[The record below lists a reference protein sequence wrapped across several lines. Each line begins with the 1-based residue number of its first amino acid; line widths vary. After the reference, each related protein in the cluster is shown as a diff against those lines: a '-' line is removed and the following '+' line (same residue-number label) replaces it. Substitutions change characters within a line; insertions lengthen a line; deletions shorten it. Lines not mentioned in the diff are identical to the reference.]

1 MAASDHIS
9 DAQMREILEQRAE
22 RTRVRLHENG
32 DVTLPNNQRVPAMQ
46 HQLHAGS
53 DDDKDIYGFSHI
65 YNEKGAHI
73 GVHTMQT
80 SDRHGEQSYSQIWHN
95 SGDRRGDSPRM
106 SLNGTPD
113 SDVNDVVK
121 AHLEQ
126 EPTRPLKDTKEELRD
141 AFTKRHL
148 LEVFSIGKPV
158 RHFNLR
164 TGTFE
169 D

>member
-9 DAQMREILEQRAE
+9 DAQMREILEQHAE

-46 HQLHAGS
+46 HQLHAGR
-53 DDDKDIYGFSHI
+53 DIYGFSHI

-80 SDRHGEQSYSQIWHN
+80 ADRHGEQSYSRIWHA
-95 SGDRRGDSPRM
+95 SDDSTVVPPRM

-126 EPTRPLKDTKEELRD
+126 EPTRPLRDTKEELRD

-148 LEVFSIGKPV
+148 LEVLSTGKPV